1 MDVTAALADQTP
13 GTGPATSRAEG
24 PRASPERTREASR
37 TGVCSTPRREQRFAP
52 HGRHRAQTNK
62 LTLKTR
68 SFPLEK
74 KKNLPKIVSLKKKK
88 NETKRVCLNVGGA
101 SLCSRRWHLAGAGA
115 VHELDK
121 AGSVGY
127 LDSPQPRSCSHQPGP
142 PCVCP
147 PTPETPKLQLAHVSL
162 GRRPTA

>member
-24 PRASPERTREASR
+24 PRASPERTREASG

-52 HGRHRAQTNK
+52 RGRHRAQTNK

-68 SFPLEK
+68 GFPLGK

-88 NETKRVCLNVGGA
+88 MKQ
-101 SLCSRRWHLAGAGA
+101 S
-115 VHELDK
+115 
-121 AGSVGY
+121 GY
-127 LDSPQPRSCSHQPGP
+127 F
-142 PCVCP
+142 
-147 PTPETPKLQLAHVSL
+147 
-162 GRRPTA
+162 